1 MKKLYEVM
9 GDTAQERKQPDEKQL
24 RLFAVANLTDYYHIL
39 PSEKS
44 VTVTLSRDEMAAILQ
59 AYDYGIN
66 ACDDEGKRYLDCVIT
81 KIKQT
86 IHP

>member
-9 GDTAQERKQPDEKQL
+9 GDTAQERKQPDEDQL

-44 VTVTLSRDEMAAILQ
+44 VMVTLSRDEMAAILQ

-66 ACDDEGKRYLDCVIT
+66 ACDDEGKRYLDSVIT

-86 IHP
+86 IHR